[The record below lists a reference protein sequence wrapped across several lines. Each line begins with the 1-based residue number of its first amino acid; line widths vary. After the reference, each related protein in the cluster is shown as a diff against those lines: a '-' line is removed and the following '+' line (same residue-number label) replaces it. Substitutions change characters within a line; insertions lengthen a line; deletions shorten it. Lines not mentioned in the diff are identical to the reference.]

1 MIILIVPTSPKWSFM
16 MWHNLFFLLLC
27 ALSAFHII
35 IIIHNEY

>member
-1 MIILIVPTSPKWSFM
+1 MEFHDVTQLF
-16 MWHNLFFLLLC
+16 FFLLLC